1 MAEAIVNRLKKII
14 ADKLDVNIAYEDI
27 DETISLF
34 EDGLGLDSIAIVDLI
49 VSIEKDFELSIDDQE
64 LNVELFKSLT
74 TLAQFIQGKLDVSL
88 AKAN

>member
-49 VSIEKDFELSIDDQE
+49 VSIEKDFELSINDQE